1 MRNFV
6 RRLSKQS
13 PKSKNKCTRNIT
25 LGSNAKN
32 KKMHYNKKPKRNA
45 RFFEFI
51 YDLNDFITL
60 KKFSFF
66 FGIIEL
72 QNFQEAFSFLNDK
85 KKVRFYKEHALN
97 LNDRRMIIN
106 FYIS

>member
-32 KKMHYNKKPKRNA
+32 KKMHYSKKPKRNA

-51 YDLNDFITL
+51 YDLNNFITL
-60 KKFSFF
+60 KKFSFI
-66 FGIIEL
+66 FGII
-72 QNFQEAFSFLNDK
+72 
-85 KKVRFYKEHALN
+85 AL
-97 LNDRRMIIN
+97 
-106 FYIS
+106 